1 MDDFHEGWVPATY
14 LEPLY
19 GSEDPRSQKLDE
31 EEVHITLNAYTAQ
44 HDDEMSFEKGVLVE
58 VFEKG
63 FDGWW
68 KIRLAVPL
76 SLSLSHMH
84 KQCVFH
90 KYSLATGTRGR
101 KGLLQLPTFTSTL
114 EVLVE

>member
-44 HDDEMSFEKGVLVE
+44 HDDEISFEKGVLVE

-68 KIRLAVPL
+68 KIR
-76 SLSLSHMH
+76 
-84 KQCVFH
+84 
-90 KYSLATGTRGR
+90 
-101 KGLLQLPTFTSTL
+101 
-114 EVLVE
+114 

>member
-1 MDDFHEGWVPATY
+1 MEWYHIHVWNSVYTYAAMFINVVIVSGWWFVNVDDFHEGWVPATY

-31 EEVHITLNAYTAQ
+31 EEIHITLNAYTAH
-44 HDDEMSFEKGVLVE
+44 HDDEISFEKGVLVE

-68 KIRLAVPL
+68 KIR
-76 SLSLSHMH
+76 
-84 KQCVFH
+84 
-90 KYSLATGTRGR
+90 
-101 KGLLQLPTFTSTL
+101 
-114 EVLVE
+114 

>member
-1 MDDFHEGWVPATY
+1 MSIGNGIAYMYGIVSHTYAAMFTNVLIVSGWWFVNVDDFHEGWVPATY

-31 EEVHITLNAYTAQ
+31 EEIHITLNAYTAN
-44 HDDEMSFEKGVLVE
+44 HDDEVSFEKGVLVE

-68 KIRLAVPL
+68 KIR
-76 SLSLSHMH
+76 
-84 KQCVFH
+84 
-90 KYSLATGTRGR
+90 
-101 KGLLQLPTFTSTL
+101 
-114 EVLVE
+114 